1 MILEEF
7 KQLVTKHRPTGYA
20 LGEFKTDTP
29 DYRFGKQNQTV
40 AMIYDNSIKSAVKFT
55 FRVGLTSLL
64 IKKFNELGA
73 HAIQHPEL
81 RDMFLVTIGN
91 NAFSD
96 EMIGL
101 LEESIIRALRKFYQ

>member
-1 MILEEF
+1 MTLQQF
-7 KQLVTKHRPTGYA
+7 KLLVNIHRSDGYA
-20 LGEFKTDTP
+20 LAGFETETP
-29 DYRFGKQNQTV
+29 DYRFGIKDKKI
-40 AMIYDNSIKSAVKFT
+40 AMIYKVQANSIIFT

-81 RDMFLVTIGN
+81 RDMFLVTIDN
-91 NAFSD
+91 DAFSK